1 MFGTLPG
8 QARALLWIRVI
19 NQMGAYAL
27 AFLAVLAGPKLA
39 PAVLISFGIAALISR
54 WIGGLL
60 LDRFAPRTVVA
71 LGLFSTG
78 TAMALLAA
86 AHGATQLVAA
96 SALVGLAFELYEPA
110 TQELLARVTSGDSR
124 QDAYRLFGTSLVAS
138 GAVGGLIAAVLLP
151 LGVRWLVAVDALSC
165 IAAGVLTVLLL
176 EGGGFSQGARGDGGA
191 RWRPPMVLVRVTL
204 ACTAFAFGYLAVLM
218 FMPFI
223 LLQRGAP
230 GWLPGVTLTSA
241 ALIGPVAAH
250 LTRRVLNPRSHGF
263 VLSGGAVVLGA
274 LTLLMALSGGV
285 VVAVLAY
292 LGWAVINSA
301 ALGRWQALVADLAPE
316 AERPRWFAM
325 QGSSWGVAQP
335 VVPLAVAVVAGIVG
349 GTAVAA
355 PLTGGLAF
363 LAVPLLMGVR
373 RSAKDSVPDPAA

>member
-1 MFGTLPG
+1 LFGTLPG

-27 AFLAVLAGPKLA
+27 AFLAVLAGPGLA
-39 PAVLISFGIAALISR
+39 PAALISFGAAALISR
-54 WIGGLL
+54 WIGGVL
-60 LDRFAPRTVVA
+60 LDRLAPRTVVA

-78 TAMALLAA
+78 TAMAMLAA
-86 AHGATQLVAA
+86 AQGTAQLLVA

-110 TQELLARVTSGDSR
+110 TQELLARVTSGDGR

-165 IAAGVLTVLLL
+165 IAAGVLTLALLD
-176 EGGGFSQGARGDGGA
+176 GGGELQGRRSEGDT

-204 ACTAFAFGYLAVLM
+204 ACTAFAFGYLGVLM

-223 LLQRGAP
+223 LLQHGAP
-230 GWLPGVTLTSA
+230 GWLPGMTLTGA
-241 ALIGPVAAH
+241 ALVGPVAAH
-250 LTRRVLNPRSHGF
+250 LTRRMLNPRSHGF
-263 VLSGGAVVLGA
+263 VLSGGAVLLGA
-274 LTLLMALSGGV
+274 LTLVMALSGGV
-285 VVAVLAY
+285 VVTVLAY
-292 LGWAVINSA
+292 LAWAVINSA

-316 AERPRWFAM
+316 TERPRWFAM

-335 VVPLAVAVVAGIVG
+335 VVPLAVAAVAGIVG

-355 PLTGGLAF
+355 PLAAGLAF

-373 RSAKDSVPDPAA
+373 RSTKGSVPETAA